1 MMMTYNDCISHYS
14 APPPLSRHSDACIKI
29 GDEPADARNLSPARP
44 MGGGEANGDQWEA
57 SRIVTSGENGGEG
70 KRAVRKKRG
79 VWEKCGRGICEN
91 VGTQNMWA

>member
-44 MGGGEANGDQWEA
+44 MGGGRQTAINGKQ
-57 SRIVTSGENGGEG
+57 
-70 KRAVRKKRG
+70 
-79 VWEKCGRGICEN
+79 
-91 VGTQNMWA
+91 VGS